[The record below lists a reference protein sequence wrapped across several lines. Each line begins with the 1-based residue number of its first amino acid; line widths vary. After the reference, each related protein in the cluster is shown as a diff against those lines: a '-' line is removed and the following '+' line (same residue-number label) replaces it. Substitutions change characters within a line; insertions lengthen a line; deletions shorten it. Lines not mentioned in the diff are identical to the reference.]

1 MSMFRYYAAKSKGQ
15 ALVPAKAIHTNFL
28 RTGRIN
34 RQDDWVAEERRY
46 LTDEEVAERTGKRL
60 EKAGRKTHQRL
71 NGFHRKIRFPEI
83 IFHKTLATAPHLG
96 YVHVTASKADFAD
109 HKDVTWGFYIANFS
123 AEIGAESVADIDAG
137 KAVVLPAETVAAGAG
152 DSITEQAA
160 REHFFHHVKPG
171 YSRMYF
177 AVAMKNAE
185 TGENRRQVINRDIR
199 DNGVLF
205 RTADPKTALK
215 NVLMLGV
222 RNAELRKI
230 VEAIG

>member
-137 KAVVLPAETVAAGAG
+137 KAVVLPAETCGG
-152 DSITEQAA
+152 
-160 REHFFHHVKPG
+160 RC
-171 YSRMYF
+171 
-177 AVAMKNAE
+177 
-185 TGENRRQVINRDIR
+185 RRQHRR
-199 DNGVLF
+199 AGS
-205 RTADPKTALK
+205 A
-215 NVLMLGV
+215 
-222 RNAELRKI
+222 
-230 VEAIG
+230 

>member
-46 LTDEEVAERTGKRL
+46 LTEEEVAERTGKRL

-71 NGFHRKIRFPEI
+71 NGCHRKIRFPEI
-83 IFHKTLATAPHLG
+83 IFHKTLAQAPHLG
-96 YVHVTASKADFAD
+96 YVHVTASKADFAEY
-109 HKDVTWGFYIANFS
+109 KDVTWGFYIANFS
-123 AEIGAESVADIDAG
+123 AEITAD
-137 KAVVLPAETVAAGAG
+137 ET
-152 DSITEQAA
+152 
-160 REHFFHHVKPG
+160 FFHRISPR

-177 AVAMKNAE
+177 AVAMSPGDGAPHRPVL
-185 TGENRRQVINRDIR
+185 NREVRG
-199 DNGVLF
+199 NGLLF
-205 RTADPKTALK
+205 KTADPTTALR
-215 NVLMLGV
+215 NVLMLGA
-222 RNAELRKI
+222 RTADLRRI